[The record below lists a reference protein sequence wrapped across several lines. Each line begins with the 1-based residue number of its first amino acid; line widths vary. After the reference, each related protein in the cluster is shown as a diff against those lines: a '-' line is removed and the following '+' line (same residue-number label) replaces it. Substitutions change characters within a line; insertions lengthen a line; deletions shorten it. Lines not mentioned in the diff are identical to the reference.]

1 MANYLTQQLAQY
13 SVAAPNVSYVFPT
26 LQNLEAGNYS
36 SEIVDVREV
45 LDENGDLAALDF
57 YHKLVDSNGNVTYVR
72 FRYYDKELPGLA
84 QELMKYP
91 QVETWKDAIGIKEK
105 VVVSKKASGNYL
117 RISERCASEE
127 ADNSSMPSSPKSSD
141 TKRSG
146 GLLSSRHRYPSQKPT
161 TTQRIALMEEDD
173 DSEFDDFLD
182 DETED

>member
-1 MANYLTQQLAQY
+1 MANYLSQQLSQF

-26 LQNLEAGNYS
+26 LQNLDAGNYS

-45 LDENGDLAALDF
+45 LDENGDLVALDF

-105 VVVSKKASGNYL
+105 VVVNKKASGNYL
-117 RISERCASEE
+117 RIAERCASEE
-127 ADNSSMPSSPKSSD
+127 ADDSSMPSSPKSSD

-146 GLLSSRHRYPSQKPT
+146 GILSRRPKYPSRKPT
-161 TTQRIALMEEDD
+161 TTQRSDLMDD
-173 DSEFDDFLD
+173 DDDDDDDDYLD
-182 DETED
+182 DEN